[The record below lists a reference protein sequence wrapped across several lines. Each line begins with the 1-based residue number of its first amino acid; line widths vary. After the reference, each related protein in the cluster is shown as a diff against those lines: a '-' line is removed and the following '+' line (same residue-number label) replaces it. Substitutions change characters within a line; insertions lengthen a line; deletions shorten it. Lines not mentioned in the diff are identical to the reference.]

1 MVQMKFGAEL
11 RQGLDMGK
19 EDWFVV
25 MVVWTFLDNACSC
38 KVCGGDIKIITI
50 HLIFIEDSGKSIIYI
65 YIPLLLYK
73 ISSLYI

>member
-25 MVVWTFLDNACSC
+25 MVVWTFLDN
-38 KVCGGDIKIITI
+38 VTCGFRDPPG
-50 HLIFIEDSGKSIIYI
+50 
-65 YIPLLLYK
+65 
-73 ISSLYI
+73 